1 MQSVIAFDNK
11 SASRISLNNG
21 TVMMLREISDVLAMV
36 YIVREENEARINK
49 GKSENASYDHHLSF
63 LPMVARPPE
72 LFCLVQPD
80 FVLFLPKVW
89 WHMTSPSSG
98 KASMM
103 LLRFEASSKPKRR
116 RRRLNG
122 NSNGKARPID

>member
-49 GKSENASYDHHLSF
+49 GKSENALLLGAARLCSLS
-63 LPMVARPPE
+63 
-72 LFCLVQPD
+72 
-80 FVLFLPKVW
+80 
-89 WHMTSPSSG
+89 S
-98 KASMM
+98 
-103 LLRFEASSKPKRR
+103 
-116 RRRLNG
+116 
-122 NSNGKARPID
+122 